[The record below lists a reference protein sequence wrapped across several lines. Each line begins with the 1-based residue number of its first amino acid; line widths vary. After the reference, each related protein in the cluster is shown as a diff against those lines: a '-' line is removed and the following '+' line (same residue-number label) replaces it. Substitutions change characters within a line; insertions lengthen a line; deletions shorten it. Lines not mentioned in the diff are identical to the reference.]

1 MLTEIDDIDKILQIE
16 LAKIPTAK
24 EALELMGKT
33 EELRKQKLYYNFKI
47 EFLKI
52 VKNCIFK
59 QATLGHDFA
68 TVILPDNLADSFYK
82 GQYKLK
88 ALMSRNK
95 QYRIPFFADIKKEM
109 IKLGYTCTSNATSI
123 TVSWGNNNNKNNP

>member
-1 MLTEIDDIDKILQIE
+1 MLTEIDDIENILQIE

-59 QATLGHDFA
+59 QATLGYDFA
-68 TVILPDNLADSFYK
+68 NVILPDNLADSFYK
-82 GQYKLK
+82 GQYKLR

-95 QYRIPFFADIKKEM
+95 QYRISFFTDIKKEM

-123 TVSWGNNNNKNNP
+123 TVSWGNKNNKVN